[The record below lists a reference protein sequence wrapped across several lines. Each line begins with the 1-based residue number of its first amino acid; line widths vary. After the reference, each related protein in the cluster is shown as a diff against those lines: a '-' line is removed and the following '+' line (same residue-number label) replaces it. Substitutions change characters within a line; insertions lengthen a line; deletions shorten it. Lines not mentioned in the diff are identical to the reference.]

1 MYRQVIEEVSVPDS
15 CVGMHTQE
23 GIVSVYVGSYCVVHQ
38 WLEVYVPPYIAL
50 GSYMYMY
57 R

>member
-1 MYRQVIEEVSVPDS
+1 MYRQVIEEVSAPDS